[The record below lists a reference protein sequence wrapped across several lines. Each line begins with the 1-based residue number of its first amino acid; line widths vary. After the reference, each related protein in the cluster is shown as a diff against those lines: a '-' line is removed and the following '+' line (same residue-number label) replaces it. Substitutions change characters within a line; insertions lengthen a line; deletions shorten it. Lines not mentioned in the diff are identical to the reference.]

1 MLKKLFTLIRNKLRT
16 LLVVGFIFV
25 FGTFI
30 FSNYEKIFLAIEK
43 ITLSDLVLLFVLIF
57 IGQLLKAIINIK
69 LYNLIDIRLKMLE
82 SLDLVFIN
90 SVGNNLGPL
99 SLGAGYKF
107 SYLNEKHRLNFSE
120 FFSIN
125 FLFSTVSAL
134 TSLIFIFVFLGINYI
149 TYLIPFL
156 ILAVFFLVFR
166 HKIINWVKNIFPIE
180 NINTFF
186 TKLINN
192 TNGKNLF
199 SMFLLIVLQ
208 ILLNSLIYYTIFKA
222 LKIPALFDSAFM
234 YTNIGTVTNLVKL
247 TPGNLG
253 FLELVLISMKNILGL
268 TTSDILSTT
277 IVSRIGS
284 YGTSVSSLLFK
295 KILRNDNQK

>member
-1 MLKKLFTLIRNKLRT
+1 M
-16 LLVVGFIFV
+16 FV

-43 ITLSDLVLLFVLIF
+43 ITLSDLFLLFVLIF
-57 IGQLLKAIINIK
+57 TGQLLKAITNVK

-82 SLDLVFIN
+82 TLDLVFIN

-107 SYLNEKHRLNFSE
+107 SYLNEKHKLNFSE

-125 FLFSTVSAL
+125 FVFSIVSAL
-134 TSLIFIFVFLGINYI
+134 TSLIFIFVFLDINFI
-149 TYLIPFL
+149 IYLLPFL
-156 ILAVFFLVFR
+156 ILAVVSVLFR
-166 HKIINWVKNIFPIE
+166 HKIVSWVKNIFPIE
-180 NINTFF
+180 NIIIFF

-192 TNGKNLF
+192 TNGMNFF

-208 ILLNSLIYYTIFKA
+208 ILLNSLIYFTIFKA

-253 FLELVLISMKNILGL
+253 FLEIVLISVKNVLGL
-268 TTSDILSTT
+268 TTSDILSAT

-284 YGTSVSSLLFK
+284 YGTSFTYLLLKKIFK
-295 KILRNDNQK
+295 K

>member
-222 LKIPALFDSAFM
+222 LKISALFDSAFM

-284 YGTSVSSLLFK
+284 YGTSFTYLLFK
-295 KILRNDNQK
+295 KIFKK

>member
-30 FSNYEKIFLAIEK
+30 FSNYEKIFLAIEE

-125 FLFSTVSAL
+125 FLFSIVSAL

-166 HKIINWVKNIFPIE
+166 HKIVNWVKNIFPIE

-284 YGTSVSSLLFK
+284 YGTSFTYLLFK
-295 KILRNDNQK
+295 KIFKK

>member
-16 LLVVGFIFV
+16 LLVIGFIFV
-25 FGTFI
+25 FSTFI

-43 ITLSDLVLLFVLIF
+43 ITLADLFLLFVLIF
-57 IGQLLKAIINIK
+57 IGQLLKAIINVK

-125 FLFSTVSAL
+125 FLFSIVSAL
-134 TSLIFIFVFLGINYI
+134 TSLFFIFVFLGVNYI

-156 ILAVFFLVFR
+156 MLAVFSIVFR
-166 HKIINWVKNIFPIE
+166 HKIISWVKNIFPIE

-186 TKLINN
+186 IKLIDN
-192 TNGKNLF
+192 TNGKKLF

-208 ILLNSLIYYTIFKA
+208 ILLNSLIY
-222 LKIPALFDSAFM
+222 
-234 YTNIGTVTNLVKL
+234 V
-247 TPGNLG
+247 
-253 FLELVLISMKNILGL
+253 
-268 TTSDILSTT
+268 
-277 IVSRIGS
+277 
-284 YGTSVSSLLFK
+284 
-295 KILRNDNQK
+295 

>member
-208 ILLNSLIYYTIFKA
+208 ILLTSLIYYTIFKA
-222 LKIPALFDSAFM
+222 LKISALFDSAFM

-284 YGTSVSSLLFK
+284 
-295 KILRNDNQK
+295 